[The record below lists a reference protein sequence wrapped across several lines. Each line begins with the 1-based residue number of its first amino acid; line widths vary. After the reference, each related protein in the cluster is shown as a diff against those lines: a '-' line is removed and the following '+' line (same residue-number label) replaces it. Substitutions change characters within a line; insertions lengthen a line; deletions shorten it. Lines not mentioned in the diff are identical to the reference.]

1 MCRMNWDDLRFALA
15 VHRLGTLSAAAQ
27 ALGVNQTTAA
37 RRLDRL
43 EQALG
48 VRLFDR
54 VGGRMTVRPEGER
67 ALDRVARMEEDA
79 LAVLHGLRNRDDDLS
94 GVVRVTSLPAF
105 TTRFLA
111 PRLDSFLD
119 RHPAIRVELVG
130 APSNLDLGR
139 READVAV
146 RFARPQ
152 SGAVLVRKLGQLG
165 FAAYGRADRFPPAV
179 EADLPSLP
187 WASYDDALVHL
198 PEAHWLAQ
206 LVPAEAVRAT
216 ATDVLTLAELVKAGT
231 CAAVLPCLIGDAE
244 PGLRRLTGPQPAAS
258 REMWLLM
265 HPDLKRVRRVRAFVE
280 WLEEI
285 IATDRALLEG

>member
-1 MCRMNWDDLRFALA
+1 MNWDDLRFALA

-27 ALGVNQTTAA
+27 TLGVNQTTAA

-43 EQALG
+43 ELALG

-54 VGGRMTVRPEGER
+54 VGGRMIVRPEGER
-67 ALDRVARMEEDA
+67 ALDRVASMEEDA

-94 GVVRVTSLPAF
+94 GTVRVTSLPVF

-111 PRLDSFLD
+111 PRLGEFLT

-130 APSNLDLGR
+130 VSSNLDLGR

-152 SGAVLVRKLGQLG
+152 SGAALVRKLGHMG
-165 FAAYGRADRFPPAV
+165 FAAYGRVDRYPEGV
-179 EADLPSLP
+179 EADLATLP
-187 WASYDDALVHL
+187 WAAYDDSLAHL
-198 PEAHWLAQ
+198 PEARWLTQ
-206 LVPAEAVRAT
+206 EINPAAVRAT
-216 ATDVLTLAELVKAGT
+216 ATDALSLCGLALSGV
-231 CAAVLPCLIGDAE
+231 CVAVLPCLIGDAE
-244 PGLRRLTGPQPAAS
+244 PSLRRLSGPQPVGG

-265 HPDLKRVRRVRAFVE
+265 HPDLKRVRRVRALVE
-280 WLEEI
+280 WLEEAI
-285 IATDRALLEG
+285 SADRAVLEG